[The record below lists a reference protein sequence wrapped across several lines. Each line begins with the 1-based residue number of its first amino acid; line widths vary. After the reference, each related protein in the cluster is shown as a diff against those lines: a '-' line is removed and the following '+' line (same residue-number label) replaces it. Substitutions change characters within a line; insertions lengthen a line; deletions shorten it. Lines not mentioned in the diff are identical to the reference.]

1 MPYACHKCGST
12 IDEGTPFCSHCGA
25 PQIRV
30 TIPEPET
37 AAETPAFAPGTPA
50 EMQPPAQPVPL
61 SPGSPVATAARAFDF
76 RSALRTTLVAGL
88 VIGIGTILPLG
99 SVAWI
104 VLVIGTG
111 GALAVALYK
120 RRYPEAL
127 GMRPG
132 EGAKLGAMA
141 AVSGYVLFAIFAVM
155 TFVLNG
161 SELRQE
167 MVQRLHEMKAPD
179 PSAQQVYQQIAEKLS
194 SPEGM
199 ALIMTFAMA
208 VFFFMFLALGA
219 AGGAIG
225 ATLMHRDHPQ
235 Q

>member
-1 MPYACHKCGST
+1 M
-12 IDEGTPFCSHCGA
+12 IDEGTAFCPHCGA

-30 TIPEPET
+30 AIPQADVAP
-37 AAETPAFAPGTPA
+37 ANDSPAFVPGTPA

-61 SPGSPVATAARAFDF
+61 TPTPPAEHASRFEF
-76 RSALRTTLVAGL
+76 RLALPTTLIAGL
-88 VIGIGTILPLG
+88 VIGIGTIMPLG

-120 RRYPEAL
+120 RKHPEAL
-127 GMRPG
+127 DMRPG

-141 AVSGYVLFAIFAVM
+141 AVSGYILFAILAVI
-155 TFVLNG
+155 TFVVDHG
-161 SELRQE
+161 IQQE
-167 MVQRLHEMKAPD
+167 MIQRLHEMKPPD
-179 PSAQQVYQQIAEKLS
+179 PSAQQMYQQIADKLS
-194 SPEGM
+194 TPEGM
-199 ALIMTFAMA
+199 ALLMTFAMA
-208 VFFFMFLALGA
+208 IFFFMFLALGA

-235 Q
+235 QQ

>member
-1 MPYACHKCGST
+1 M
-12 IDEGTPFCSHCGA
+12 IDEGTPFCPHCGA

-30 TIPEPET
+30 VMPETEPERDS
-37 AAETPAFAPGTPA
+37 PAFAPGTPA

-61 SPGSPVATAARAFDF
+61 PSSPPVLSANSFNF
-76 RSALRTTLVAGL
+76 RLALPTTLIAGL

-120 RRYPEAL
+120 RSHPEAL

-132 EGAKLGAMA
+132 EGAKLGGMA
-141 AVSGYVLFAIFAVM
+141 AVSGYIMFAIFAVL

-167 MVQRLHEMKAPD
+167 MVRRLHEMKAPD
-179 PSAQQVYQQIAEKLS
+179 PSAQQVYQQIADKLS
-194 SPEGM
+194 TPEGM
-199 ALIMTFAMA
+199 ALLMTFAMA
-208 VFFFMFLALGA
+208 VFFFMFLLLGA

-225 ATLMHRDHPQ
+225 ATLMHRDKAQ
-235 Q
+235 R

>member
-1 MPYACHKCGST
+1 ML
-12 IDEGTPFCSHCGA
+12 DDGTPFCPHCGA

-30 TIPEPET
+30 AMPESEPEP
-37 AAETPAFAPGTPA
+37 ASPAFAPGTPA
-50 EMQPPAQPVPL
+50 EMQPPAEPVPL
-61 SPGSPVATAARAFDF
+61 LQSVPVAAPGRFDF
-76 RSALRTTLVAGL
+76 RSALRTTLLAGL

-99 SVAWI
+99 SIAWI

-120 RRYPEAL
+120 RRHPEAL
-127 GMRPG
+127 SMRPG
-132 EGAKLGAMA
+132 QGAKLGAMA
-141 AVSGYVLFAIFAVM
+141 AISGYILFAIFAVM

-167 MVQRLHEMKAPD
+167 MVRRLHEMKAPD
-179 PSAQQVYQQIAEKLS
+179 PSAQQVYQQIADKLS

-225 ATLMHRDHPQ
+225 ATLMHRDQPNR
-235 Q
+235 